1 MQPIAAE
8 AGASASAAAGTNAA
22 AAATG
27 VNAGAAGAAG
37 ARSVAAGA
45 TGAAG
50 SGSAAGASA
59 SGPRADPSGAVMVG
73 MGPPTFTRVWGEILM
88 PKGCAGAYCHG
99 SGQGGL
105 KFMKKEEAYS
115 ALVGVMASGPKC
127 GSSGKLRVKAS
138 DPDASLILDKMAHEA
153 PSCGDPMPIG
163 TKLEPNCVSMN
174 TSVCNTKA
182 DLQLMRDWIAAGA
195 LND

>member
-1 MQPIAAE
+1 
-8 AGASASAAAGTNAA
+8 
-22 AAATG
+22 
-27 VNAGAAGAAG
+27 
-37 ARSVAAGA
+37 
-45 TGAAG
+45 
-50 SGSAAGASA
+50 
-59 SGPRADPSGAVMVG
+59 
-73 MGPPTFTRVWGEILM
+73 
-88 PKGCAGAYCHG
+88 
-99 SGQGGL
+99 
-105 KFMKKEEAYS
+105 
-115 ALVGVMASGPKC
+115 MASGPKC